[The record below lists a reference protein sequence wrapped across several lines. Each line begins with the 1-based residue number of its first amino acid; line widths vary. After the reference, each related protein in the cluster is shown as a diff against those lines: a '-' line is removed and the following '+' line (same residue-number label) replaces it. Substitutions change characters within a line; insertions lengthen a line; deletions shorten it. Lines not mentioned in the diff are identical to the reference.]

1 MTVDRICRKLRRC
14 HTMRAGALALLALG
28 GCGHTAAPDYQ
39 GYVEG
44 EFVYVGASVAGRVD
58 SLAVRRG
65 DDVAAGAPLF
75 TLESD
80 NETAMRAQA
89 GAELEAAQATLA
101 DLKAGKRPPEIDVTR
116 AQLAEAQATQ
126 RKSALELARNDAQYA
141 IGGIA
146 RAQLDDSR
154 ALHDADVARVRQ
166 IESQLK
172 VAALPS
178 RDEQVRAQVSQV
190 AAAQAVVDQA
200 AWRLRQ
206 TRVDATRAGQ
216 VQDTL
221 YQPGEYVAAGAPVVK
236 MLPPE
241 DVKVRFFVPQ
251 AAIGAL
257 ALGRQVT
264 IHCDGCS
271 AAIAATL
278 SFVSTEAEFTPPII
292 YSNETRSKLVFMV
305 EARPAPA
312 DAKRLR
318 PGQPVSVT
326 LP

>member
-1 MTVDRICRKLRRC
+1 MTVDRICRKPHRRIG
-14 HTMRAGALALLALG
+14 MRAGALALLALG
-28 GCGHTAAPDYQ
+28 GCGHPAVPGYQ

-89 GAELEAAQATLA
+89 DAGLEAAQATLA

-116 AQLAEAQATQ
+116 AQLAEAQATE

-236 MLPPE
+236 LLPPE

-251 AAIGAL
+251 PAIGAL

-271 AAIAATL
+271 ADIAATL

-305 EARPAPA
+305 EARPAPV